1 MNEEFLE
8 AELAMAEDSHPE
20 ELAEEPITEWLYDP
34 VDAERE
40 EIGLRGLIGAVEV
53 LEEDVIWERP

>member
-8 AELAMAEDSHPE
+8 AELAMAEGSHPE

-34 VDAERE
+34 AEAERE